1 MNNFLEEKEKLLNS
15 IENNTPKHWKEYYK
29 NVPLDCIF
37 DDLVL
42 DVNEIKRLAE
52 ENQELKADYGTKAQV
67 ERDLL
72 MEENQSLKKQL
83 EERPKEYVFIGN
95 AQNKTRDF
103 INQIIK
109 ENREYKEVIDRAIE
123 YLENKRIREK
133 AIIDIDVLEGI
144 LNEVE

>member
-15 IENNTPKHWKEYYK
+15 IENNTAEHWKEYYK

-37 DDLVL
+37 DDLVI
-42 DVNEIKRLAE
+42 DINEIKRLAE

-83 EERPKEYVFIGN
+83 QNISSEFLKYDWENSNKEQI
-95 AQNKTRDF
+95 
-103 INQIIK
+103 INQLESLYNSIF
-109 ENREYKEVIDRAIE
+109 RE
-123 YLENKRIREK
+123 
-133 AIIDIDVLEGI
+133 
-144 LNEVE
+144 